1 VSEAAKA
8 LLGRLAALVPGY
20 AGYADRERR
29 RESDQALRL
38 SVAARLGT
46 ARAALDRR
54 TAECART
61 GRFDVLEPLDAV
73 SRRVAA
79 LADAVRHA
87 PAGYSALFDAGTV
100 DAAALDRL
108 YALDLEVQGACER
121 LVEEAE
127 RLPAAADQEAL
138 QGLQSLQEDA
148 EAALRRRTESLREV
162 K

>member
-1 VSEAAKA
+1 VSEAVKA
-8 LLGRLAALVPGY
+8 VLQKLGSLVPGY

-38 SVAARLGT
+38 SVAARLGA

-100 DAAALDRL
+100 DAAELDRL
-108 YALDLEVQGACER
+108 YNLDLEVQSACER

-127 RLPAAADQEAL
+127 RLPAAVDQEAL
-138 QGLQSLQEDA
+138 ERVEQLQEDA
-148 EAALRRRTESLREV
+148 DAALRRRTESLREV

>member
-1 VSEAAKA
+1 MSETVKS
-8 LLGRLAALVPGY
+8 LLGRLGSLVPGY
-20 AGYADRERR
+20 AGYADREKR

-46 ARAALDRR
+46 ARAVLDRR

-61 GRFDVLEPLDAV
+61 SRFDVLEPLDSL

-87 PAGYSALFDAGTV
+87 PAGYSALFDAATIG
-100 DAAALDRL
+100 AAELDRL
-108 YALDLEVQGACER
+108 YAFDLGVREACER
-121 LVEEAE
+121 VVDESE
-127 RLPAAADQEAL
+127 RLPAAVDVAALDRASAVVSDAESAL
-138 QGLQSLQEDA
+138 QRRA
-148 EAALRRRTESLREV
+148 EALREV

>member
-1 VSEAAKA
+1 MSDSVKTV
-8 LLGRLAALVPGY
+8 LQKLGSLVPGY

-29 RESDQALRL
+29 RETDQALRL
-38 SVAARLGT
+38 SVAARLGA
-46 ARAALDRR
+46 ARATLDRR

-61 GRFDVLEPLDAV
+61 GRFDLLESLDAV

-100 DAAALDRL
+100 DSVALERL
-108 YALDLEVQGACER
+108 YALDLEVQAACER
-121 LVEEAE
+121 LVEEAD
-127 RLPAAADQEAL
+127 RLPAAADQAALERLRAL
-138 QGLQSLQEDA
+138 QEEA

>member
-1 VSEAAKA
+1 VSEAVKA
-8 LLGRLAALVPGY
+8 VLQKLGSLVPGY
-20 AGYADRERR
+20 AGYADREKR

-38 SVAARLGT
+38 SVAARLGA

-87 PAGYSALFDAGTV
+87 PAGYSALFDAATV

-108 YALDLEVQGACER
+108 HELDLDVQGACER

-127 RLPAAADQEAL
+127 RLPAAADPETLERVQR
-138 QGLQSLQEDA
+138 LQEDA
-148 EAALRRRTESLREV
+148 DAALRLRTEALREV

>member
-1 VSEAAKA
+1 MSEAVKA
-8 LLGRLAALVPGY
+8 ALQKLGSLVPGY
-20 AGYADRERR
+20 AGYADREKR

-38 SVAARLGT
+38 SVAAGLGA

-87 PAGYSALFDAGTV
+87 PAGYSALFDAATV
-100 DAAALDRL
+100 DAAGLDRL
-108 YALDLEVQGACER
+108 YELDLEVQGACER

-127 RLPAAADQEAL
+127 RLPAAVDPEAL
-138 QGLQSLQEDA
+138 GRVQALQEDA
-148 EAALRRRTESLREV
+148 EAALRRRTESLRGV

>member
-1 VSEAAKA
+1 MSEAVKSA
-8 LLGRLAALVPGY
+8 LQKLGSLVPGY

-38 SVAARLGT
+38 TVAARLGA

-61 GRFDVLEPLDAV
+61 GRFEALDALDAL
-73 SRRVAA
+73 SRRVAT

-87 PAGYSALFDAGTV
+87 PAGYGALFDA
-100 DAAALDRL
+100 AAVGAAELDRL
-108 YALDLEVQGACER
+108 YVLDLTVREACER

-127 RLPAAADQEAL
+127 RLPPAVDRPALEKAQAL
-138 QGLQSLQEDA
+138 QSAA
-148 EAALRRRTESLREV
+148 EAALQARAEALREV

>member
-1 VSEAAKA
+1 MSEAVKSV
-8 LLGRLAALVPGY
+8 LQKLGSLVPGY
-20 AGYADRERR
+20 AGYADRETR

-38 SVAARLGT
+38 SVAARLGA

-87 PAGYSALFDAGTV
+87 PAGYSALFDAAAV
-100 DAAALDRL
+100 DAAGLDRL
-108 YALDLEVQGACER
+108 HALDLEVQGACER

-127 RLPAAADQEAL
+127 RLPAAVDEEAL
-138 QGLQSLQEDA
+138 ERVQRLQDEAD
-148 EAALRRRTESLREV
+148 AALRRRTEALREV

>member
-1 VSEAAKA
+1 MSEAVKA
-8 LLGRLAALVPGY
+8 ALQKLGSLVPGY
-20 AGYADRERR
+20 VGYADREKR

-38 SVAARLGT
+38 SIAARLGA

-61 GRFDVLEPLDAV
+61 GRFDVLETLDAL

-108 YALDLEVQGACER
+108 YALDLGVRDACER

-127 RLPAAADQEAL
+127 RLSAAVDQEAL
-138 QGLQSLQEDA
+138 ERVQRLHEDA
-148 EAALRRRTESLREV
+148 DAALRRRTESLREV